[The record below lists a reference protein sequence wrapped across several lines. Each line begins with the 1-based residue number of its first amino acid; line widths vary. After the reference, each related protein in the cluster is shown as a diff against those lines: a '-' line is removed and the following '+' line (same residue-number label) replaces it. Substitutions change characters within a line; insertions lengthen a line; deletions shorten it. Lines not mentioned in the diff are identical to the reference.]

1 MSLLKLIYVFYQVKL
16 FSPIACFR
24 LIRAIQK
31 YGMNLMALLA
41 FSAKTYGEKMAIV
54 DEYETLSYHQLFDQS
69 QKLSVVLSE
78 QFQLVRGK
86 KLGVLCKNHASLVK
100 AIFAVSLSGADLYLL
115 NVDMSQTQL
124 NNHLAHHE
132 FDLLIHDEDRSS
144 LVEQSSFVKATLH
157 SHHDTL
163 PAINHFLSE
172 HIRVKRRGLRNSSG
186 KLVLLT
192 GGTTGNVKEAAHQP
206 SLFNYLDPFSA
217 FVTRLKL
224 LRTHTAY
231 IATPIYHGYGIAV
244 LLLFCALGKKVVL
257 HRGFDEKKACQLI
270 REHQVDVVT
279 VVPLMLHRML
289 QANPSDLKSLRCI
302 ASGGAELNPKLVKET
317 FRQLGGVLY
326 NLYGTSEAG
335 LNIIATPEDL
345 KHSNHTIG
353 KKIRGVRLRIVDDQK
368 KEVGIGK
375 VGQFC
380 IKNRW
385 SMRNGTSSWIETGDL
400 GYRDRGGYYFL
411 SGRADSMIISAG
423 ENVYPLEVEQLLLT
437 HPQVE
442 DAGVIG
448 IHDEQY
454 GQRLKAFVVLDP
466 HVKMTAEELFEWLR
480 SRLARYQMPKE
491 IIFVDQLPYT
501 SLGKKDK
508 KLLEEAKKA
517 EHSK

>member
-1 MSLLKLIYVFYQVKL
+1 MKLLRLIYVFYQVRL

-24 LIRAIQK
+24 LFNAIQK

-41 FSAKTYGEKMAIV
+41 FSAKTFGQKMALV
-54 DEYETLSYHQLFDQS
+54 DEYETLTYHELFEQS
-69 QKLSVVLSE
+69 QKLSVLISE
-78 QFQLVRGK
+78 QFQLERGK
-86 KLGVLCKNHASLVK
+86 KVGVLCKNHASLVK

-115 NVDMSQTQL
+115 NVEMSRTQL
-124 NNHLAHHE
+124 NNILARHE

-144 LVEQSSFVKATLH
+144 LVEQSSFTKTTLLSYH
-157 SHHDTL
+157 NTL

-172 HIRVKRRGLRNSSG
+172 HICVKRRRLQNSSG

-257 HRGFDEKKACQLI
+257 HRGFDAKKACQLI
-270 REHQVDVVT
+270 REHEVDVVT

-289 QANPSDLKSLRCI
+289 QANPSDLKSIRCI
-302 ASGGAELNPKLVKET
+302 AAGGAELNPNLVKET
-317 FRQLGGVLY
+317 FRQLGSVLY

-345 KHSNHTIG
+345 KYSVLTIG
-353 KKIRGVRLRIVDDQK
+353 KKIRGVRLRIMDDQQ

-380 IKNRW
+380 IKNSW

-400 GYRDRGGYYFL
+400 GYRDRRGYYFL
-411 SGRADSMIISAG
+411 CGRADSMIISAG
-423 ENVYPLEVEQLLLT
+423 ENVYPLEVEQVLLT

-454 GQRLKAFVVLDP
+454 GQRLKAFVVLRP
-466 HVKMTAEELFEWLR
+466 RVEMAAEELFDWLR

-491 IIFVDQLPYT
+491 ILFVDRLPYT
-501 SLGKKDK
+501 PLGKKDK
-508 KLLEEAKKA
+508 KLLGAAK
-517 EHSK
+517 